1 MNKKSIRI
9 SAVIMS
15 AVMLASGCSSNNSNS
30 SALSESN
37 TSKAP
42 ETTAATSS
50 STTKAEETTLDS
62 TTKTPE
68 TTVITTTTV
77 PNETK
82 KPETT
87 TTTVN
92 TTKAPE
98 TTVVTTTTTKGPEWT
113 EEKVSGT
120 KYIAETCYS
129 RKKAIIGSDAIK
141 QYFMGDSVKVIAKT
155 NTGYFKLD
163 NGEFIHGDYLSDTK
177 VEPPKQ
183 ISNEE
188 FNEGLNSKPEE
199 TMAPETSNNTN
210 YGKTNSGD
218 EILGYT
224 GDGDAI
230 IGYIPNDGT
239 PYIGEGKNEH
249 GEYYIIGWSSD
260 GTPIFTYKQ
269 QDLIINDTTSM
280 SHIDWES

>member
-1 MNKKSIRI
+1 
-9 SAVIMS
+9 MS
-15 AVMLASGCSSNNSNS
+15 AVMLASGCSSDNGNS

-37 TSKAP
+37 TSKEP

-50 STTKAEETTLDS
+50 STTKAEETTPVS

-68 TTVITTTTV
+68 TTITTTTAI
-77 PNETK
+77 PDETK

-87 TTTVN
+87 SAV
-92 TTKAPE
+92 TTKTPE

-129 RKKAIIGSDAIK
+129 RKKAVIGSDAIK
-141 QYFMGDSVKVIAKT
+141 QYFMGDSVKVTAKT

-163 NGEFIHGDYLSDTK
+163 NGEFIHSDYLSDTK

-199 TMAPETSNNTN
+199 TTTPATSNNTN

-224 GDGDAI
+224 GNGYAI
-230 IGYIPNDGT
+230 IGYVPNDGT

-249 GEYYIIGWSSD
+249 GEYYIVDWNDD
-260 GTPIFTYKQ
+260 GTPVFTYKQ
-269 QDLIINDTTSM
+269 QGLIIDNTSIG
-280 SHIDWES
+280 HIDWES

>member
-15 AVMLASGCSSNNSNS
+15 AVMLASGCSSDNSNS

-37 TSKAP
+37 TSKEP

-50 STTKAEETTLDS
+50 STTKAEETTPVS
-62 TTKTPE
+62 TTKAPE
-68 TTVITTTTV
+68 TTITTTTAI
-77 PNETK
+77 PDETK

-87 TTTVN
+87 SAV

-129 RKKAIIGSDAIK
+129 RKKAVIGSDAIK
-141 QYFMGDSVKVIAKT
+141 QYFMGDSVNVTAKT

-163 NGEFIHGDYLSDTK
+163 NGEFIHSDYLSDTK

-199 TMAPETSNNTN
+199 TTAPETSNNTN

-224 GDGDAI
+224 GNGDAI
-230 IGYIPNDGT
+230 IGYIPDDGT
-239 PYIGEGKNEH
+239 PYIGEGKDEH
-249 GEYYIIGWSSD
+249 GEYYILGWSSD

-280 SHIDWES
+280 GHIDWES

>member
-1 MNKKSIRI
+1 
-9 SAVIMS
+9 MS
-15 AVMLASGCSSNNSNS
+15 AVMLASGCSSDNGNS

-42 ETTAATSS
+42 ETSAVTS
-50 STTKAEETTLDS
+50 STTKAEETTPIS
-62 TTKTPE
+62 TTKAPE
-68 TTVITTTTV
+68 TTTATTTIT

-87 TTTVN
+87 TTSAV

-120 KYIAETCYS
+120 KYISEVCYS
-129 RKKAIIGSDAIK
+129 RKKAIIGAETLNLYQI
-141 QYFMGDSVKVIAKT
+141 GDSVKVTAKT

-177 VEPPKQ
+177 VEPPKE
-183 ISNEE
+183 ITSEE
-188 FNEGLNSKPEE
+188 FDAAMSSKKEE
-199 TMAPETSNNTN
+199 TTAPETSNDTN

-218 EILGYT
+218 EILGYN
-224 GDGDAI
+224 GNGEAI
-230 IGYIPNDGT
+230 IGYTPDGEA
-239 PYIGEGKNEH
+239 YIGEGKDEF
-249 GEYYIIGWSSD
+249 GEYWITGWVD
-260 GTPIFTYKQ
+260 GKPCTQYKENDFQ
-269 QDLIINDTTSM
+269 GDNTSLDLS
-280 SHIDWES
+280 

>member
-1 MNKKSIRI
+1 
-9 SAVIMS
+9 MS
-15 AVMLASGCSSNNSNS
+15 AVMLASGCSSDNGNS

-42 ETTAATSS
+42 ETSAVTSS
-50 STTKAEETTLDS
+50 ATKAEETTPVS
-62 TTKTPE
+62 TTEAPE
-68 TTVITTTTV
+68 TTATTTISNETNKPETTSTVATTSETTTTV
-77 PNETK
+77 
-82 KPETT
+82 
-87 TTTVN
+87 

-129 RKKAIIGSDAIK
+129 RKKAVIGSDAIK
-141 QYFMGDSVKVIAKT
+141 QYFMGDSVKVTAKT

-163 NGEFIHGDYLSDTK
+163 NGEFIHSDYLSDTK

-199 TMAPETSNNTN
+199 TMASETSNNTN

-224 GDGDAI
+224 GNGDAI
-230 IGYIPNDGT
+230 IGYIPDIDM
-239 PYIGEGKNEH
+239 PYIGEGKDEH

-260 GTPIFTYKQ
+260 GTPVIYYK
-269 QDLIINDTTSM
+269 DPELIINDTTSM
-280 SHIDWES
+280 GHIDWES

>member
-1 MNKKSIRI
+1 
-9 SAVIMS
+9 MS

-30 SALSESN
+30 SVLSESN

-42 ETTAATSS
+42 ETTDATSS
-50 STTKAEETTLDS
+50 STTKAEETTPVS

-68 TTVITTTTV
+68 TTVTTTV

-87 TTTVN
+87 SAV

-98 TTVVTTTTTKGPEWT
+98 TTVVTTTTKGPEWT

-120 KYIAETCYS
+120 KYITISCYS
-129 RKKAIIGSDAIK
+129 RKNAIIGSETLNLYQI
-141 QYFMGDSVKVIAKT
+141 GDSVKVTAKT

-177 VEPPKQ
+177 VEPPKE
-183 ISNEE
+183 ITPEE
-188 FNEGLNSKPEE
+188 FDAAMSSKKEE
-199 TMAPETSNNTN
+199 MPDPETSSNTN

-218 EILGYT
+218 EILGYN
-224 GDGDAI
+224 GDGYAI
-230 IGYIPNDGT
+230 IGYMPDGGG
-239 PYIGEGKNEH
+239 YVGEGKDEF
-249 GEYYIIGWSSD
+249 GEYWIITYLD
-260 GTPIFTYKQ
+260 GEPMKQYKENDFQ
-269 QDLIINDTTSM
+269 GDNTSLDLS
-280 SHIDWES
+280 

>member
-15 AVMLASGCSSNNSNS
+15 AVMLASGCSSDNGNS

-42 ETTAATSS
+42 ETSAVTSS
-50 STTKAEETTLDS
+50 ATKAEETTPVS
-62 TTKTPE
+62 TTEAPE
-68 TTVITTTTV
+68 TTVTTTTTV

-87 TTTVN
+87 SAV

-120 KYIAETCYS
+120 KYISETCYS
-129 RKKAIIGSDAIK
+129 RKKAVIGSDAIK
-141 QYFMGDSVKVIAKT
+141 QYFMGDSVKVTAKT

-163 NGEFIHGDYLSDTK
+163 NGEFIHSDYLSDTK

-199 TMAPETSNNTN
+199 TTAPVTSNNTN

-224 GDGDAI
+224 GNGYAI
-230 IGYIPNDGT
+230 IGYIPDDGT
-239 PYIGEGKNEH
+239 PYIGEGKDEH
-249 GEYYIIGWSSD
+249 GEYYIINWSST
-260 GTPIFTYKQ
+260 GAPVISYKQ
-269 QDLIINDTTSM
+269 EDLIIDDTSIG
-280 SHIDWES
+280 HIDWES

>member
-1 MNKKSIRI
+1 
-9 SAVIMS
+9 MS
-15 AVMLASGCSSNNSNS
+15 AVMFASGCSSDNSNS

-42 ETTAATSS
+42 ETSAATSS
-50 STTKAEETTLDS
+50 STTKAEETTPVS
-62 TTKTPE
+62 TTKTPK
-68 TTVITTTTV
+68 TTITTTTTT

-87 TTTVN
+87 SAV

-120 KYIAETCYS
+120 KYISEVCYS
-129 RKKAIIGSDAIK
+129 RKKAIIGAETLNLYQI
-141 QYFMGDSVKVIAKT
+141 GDSVEVIAKT

-199 TMAPETSNNTN
+199 TTAPETSNNTN

-224 GDGDAI
+224 GNGDAI
-230 IGYIPNDGT
+230 IGYIPDIDM
-239 PYIGEGKNEH
+239 PYIGEGKDEH
-249 GEYYIIGWSSD
+249 GEYYITEWNPD
-260 GTPIFTYKQ
+260 GTPVIYYK
-269 QDLIINDTTSM
+269 DPELIIDDTSIG
-280 SHIDWES
+280 HIDWES

>member
-1 MNKKSIRI
+1 
-9 SAVIMS
+9 MS
-15 AVMLASGCSSNNSNS
+15 AVMLASGCSSDNGNS

-37 TSKAP
+37 TSKEP

-50 STTKAEETTLDS
+50 STTKAEETTPVS

-68 TTVITTTTV
+68 TTITTTTAI

-87 TTTVN
+87 SAV

-129 RKKAIIGSDAIK
+129 RKKAVIGSDAIK
-141 QYFMGDSVKVIAKT
+141 QYFIGDSVKVTAKT

-199 TMAPETSNNTN
+199 TTTPETSNNTN

-224 GDGDAI
+224 GNGDAI
-230 IGYIPNDGT
+230 IGYIPDIDM
-239 PYIGEGKNEH
+239 PFIGEGKDEH

-260 GTPIFTYKQ
+260 GTPIIYYK
-269 QDLIINDTTSM
+269 DPELIIDDTSM
-280 SHIDWES
+280 GHIDWES

>member
-15 AVMLASGCSSNNSNS
+15 AVMLASGCSSDNGNS

-42 ETTAATSS
+42 ETSAVTSS
-50 STTKAEETTLDS
+50 ATKAEETTPVS

-68 TTVITTTTV
+68 TTVTTTI

-87 TTTVN
+87 TTV

-98 TTVVTTTTTKGPEWT
+98 TTVATTTTTKGPEWT

-120 KYIAETCYS
+120 KYISETCYS
-129 RKKAIIGSDAIK
+129 RKKAVIGSDAIK
-141 QYFMGDSVKVIAKT
+141 QYFMGDSVKVTAKT

-199 TMAPETSNNTN
+199 TTAPETSNNTN

-230 IGYIPNDGT
+230 IGYIPDDGT
-239 PYIGEGKNEH
+239 PYIGEGKDEH

-260 GTPIFTYKQ
+260 GTPVFTYKQ
-269 QDLIINDTTSM
+269 QDLIIDDTSM
-280 SHIDWES
+280 GHIDWES

>member
-1 MNKKSIRI
+1 MNKKKIRI

-15 AVMLASGCSSNNSNS
+15 AVMFASGCSSDNSNS

-37 TSKAP
+37 TSKEP

-50 STTKAEETTLDS
+50 STTKAEETTPVS

-68 TTVITTTTV
+68 TTITTTTAI

-87 TTTVN
+87 TTV

-129 RKKAIIGSDAIK
+129 RKKAVIGSDAIK
-141 QYFMGDSVKVIAKT
+141 QYFMGDSVKVTAKT

-199 TMAPETSNNTN
+199 TTATETSNNAN

-218 EILGYT
+218 KILGYT
-224 GDGDAI
+224 GNGDAI
-230 IGYIPNDGT
+230 IGYIPDIDM
-239 PYIGEGKNEH
+239 PFIGEGKDEH

-260 GTPIFTYKQ
+260 GTPIIYYK
-269 QDLIINDTTSM
+269 DPELIIDDTSM
-280 SHIDWES
+280 GHIDWES

>member
-1 MNKKSIRI
+1 MNKKKIRI

-15 AVMLASGCSSNNSNS
+15 AVMLASGCSSDNGNS

-37 TSKAP
+37 TSKEP

-50 STTKAEETTLDS
+50 STTKAEETTPVS

-68 TTVITTTTV
+68 TTITTTTAI

-87 TTTVN
+87 SAV

-129 RKKAIIGSDAIK
+129 RKKAVIGSDAIK
-141 QYFMGDSVKVIAKT
+141 QYFIGDSVKVTAKT

-199 TMAPETSNNTN
+199 TTTPETSNNTN

-224 GDGDAI
+224 GNGDAI
-230 IGYIPNDGT
+230 IGYIPDIDM
-239 PYIGEGKNEH
+239 PFIGEGKDEH

-260 GTPIFTYKQ
+260 GTPIIYYK
-269 QDLIINDTTSM
+269 DPELIIDDTSM
-280 SHIDWES
+280 GHIDWES

>member
-1 MNKKSIRI
+1 
-9 SAVIMS
+9 MS
-15 AVMLASGCSSNNSNS
+15 AVMLASGCSSDNGNS

-37 TSKAP
+37 TSKEP

-50 STTKAEETTLDS
+50 STTKAEETTPVS

-68 TTVITTTTV
+68 TTITTTTAI

-87 TTTVN
+87 TTV

-120 KYIAETCYS
+120 KYIAISCYS
-129 RKKAIIGSDAIK
+129 RKKAVIGSDAIK
-141 QYFMGDSVKVIAKT
+141 QYLMGDSVKVTAKT

-163 NGEFIHGDYLSDTK
+163 NGEFIHSDYLSDTK
-177 VEPPKQ
+177 VEPPKE
-183 ISNEE
+183 ISPEE
-188 FNEGLNSKPEE
+188 FDAAMSSKKEE
-199 TMAPETSNNTN
+199 IPDPETSSNTN

-218 EILGYT
+218 EILGYD
-224 GDGDAI
+224 GDGYAI
-230 IGYIPNDGT
+230 IGHTPDGLA
-239 PYIGEGKNEH
+239 YIGEGKDEF
-249 GEYYIIGWSSD
+249 GEYWIIGYVD
-260 GTPIFTYKQ
+260 GEPMRQYKENGVIGK
-269 QDLIINDTTSM
+269 DDTSL
-280 SHIDWES
+280 DFE